1 VLAISI
7 SVAHHEGMKTPIAP
21 TLLRFLCVGALLLA
35 TSACSAPAQDS
46 ATPSTPAPTQAALL
60 EQIQSEVGT
69 AACDSTQ
76 QCQTIAIGAKACGG
90 PERYLAW
97 SSKNNDGKKLKA
109 LAYAQAEASR
119 RQQQNDNMMSTCSI
133 ITDPGSSC
141 VAGRCEL
148 QKPGLNRGSAL

>member
-1 VLAISI
+1 
-7 SVAHHEGMKTPIAP
+7 MKTPIFP

-35 TSACSAPAQDS
+35 TSACSAPAQD
-46 ATPSTPAPTQAALL
+46 ANAPATPAPSQASLL
-60 EQIQSEVGT
+60 EQIKTEVGN
-69 AACDSTQ
+69 AACDSTE

-97 SSKNNDGKKLKA
+97 SSKSNDGKKIKA

-119 RQQQNDNMMSTCSI
+119 RQQQNDGMLSTCSI
-133 ITDPGSSC
+133 ITDPGASC

-148 QKPGLNRGSAL
+148 QKPNLNGGSAL

>member
-1 VLAISI
+1 
-7 SVAHHEGMKTPIAP
+7 MKTQNLPA
-21 TLLRFLCVGALLLA
+21 LLRAICVGALLLA
-35 TSACSAPAQDS
+35 TSACSAPAQD
-46 ATPSTPAPTQAALL
+46 TPTTPPASQASLL
-60 EQIQSEVGT
+60 EQIQSEVGK

-119 RQQQNDNMMSTCSI
+119 RQQQNDGMLSTCSI
-133 ITDPGSSC
+133 ITDPGASC

-148 QKPGLNRGSAL
+148 QKPGLNGGSAL

>member
-1 VLAISI
+1 
-7 SVAHHEGMKTPIAP
+7 MKTPIAP

>member
-1 VLAISI
+1 
-7 SVAHHEGMKTPIAP
+7 MKTPIAP

-35 TSACSAPAQDS
+35 TSACSAPAQD
-46 ATPSTPAPTQAALL
+46 AAADPATPAPTQAALL
-60 EQIQSEVGT
+60 EQIQSEVGN

-97 SSKNNDGKKLKA
+97 SNKNNDGKKLKA

-119 RQQQNDNMMSTCSI
+119 RQQQNDGLLSTCSI
-133 ITDPGSSC
+133 ITDPGASC